1 MCGAIMANLLS
12 DREDTAQLWL
22 VRLVGF
28 LIVVLIVGVG
38 GAVVTTTFKNDNEL
52 QLLKQL
58 VNVNETQR
66 QEEYAKL
73 TKQLSEV
80 ADSLVEVSTN
90 LAVLSGSLYTP
101 EEAKREFDKLRQEI
115 KQLEREQIELRIQ
128 LKDHEKN
135 T

>member
-101 EEAKREFDKLRQEI
+101 EEAKREFDKLRQEL

>member
-1 MCGAIMANLLS
+1 MANLLS

-101 EEAKREFDKLRQEI
+101 EEAKREFDKLRQEL

>member
-1 MCGAIMANLLS
+1 MANLLS

-101 EEAKREFDKLRQEI
+101 EEAKREFDKLRQEL
-115 KQLEREQIELRIQ
+115 KQLEREQIELGIQ

>member
-1 MCGAIMANLLS
+1 MANLLS

-66 QEEYAKL
+66 QEEYAML

-101 EEAKREFDKLRQEI
+101 EEAKREFDKLRQEL

>member
-52 QLLKQL
+52 QLLKP
-58 VNVNETQR
+58 T
-66 QEEYAKL
+66 
-73 TKQLSEV
+73 S
-80 ADSLVEVSTN
+80 
-90 LAVLSGSLYTP
+90 
-101 EEAKREFDKLRQEI
+101 
-115 KQLEREQIELRIQ
+115 
-128 LKDHEKN
+128 
-135 T
+135 

>member
-1 MCGAIMANLLS
+1 MANLLS
-12 DREDTAQLWL
+12 DKEDTAQLWL

-28 LIVVLIVGVG
+28 LIVALIVGVG
-38 GAVVTTTFKNDNEL
+38 GSVVTTTFKNDNEL

-58 VNVNETQR
+58 VTVNETQR

-73 TKQLSEV
+73 TNQLSEV

-101 EEAKREFDKLRQEI
+101 EEAKREFDKLRQEL
-115 KQLEREQIELRIQ
+115 KQLEREQMELRLR

>member
-1 MCGAIMANLLS
+1 MANLLS
-12 DREDTAQLWL
+12 DKEDTAQLWL

-28 LIVVLIVGVG
+28 LIVALIVGVG
-38 GAVVTTTFKNDNEL
+38 GSVVTTTFKNDNEL

-58 VNVNETQR
+58 VTVNETQR

-73 TKQLSEV
+73 TNQLSKV

-101 EEAKREFDKLRQEI
+101 EEAKREFDKLRQEL
-115 KQLEREQIELRIQ
+115 KQLEREQMELRLR

>member
-1 MCGAIMANLLS
+1 MANLLG
-12 DREDTAQLWL
+12 DKEDTAQLWL

-28 LIVVLIVGVG
+28 LIVALIVGVG

-58 VNVNETQR
+58 VTVNETQR

-73 TKQLSEV
+73 TNQLSEV

-115 KQLEREQIELRIQ
+115 KQLEREQMELRLR